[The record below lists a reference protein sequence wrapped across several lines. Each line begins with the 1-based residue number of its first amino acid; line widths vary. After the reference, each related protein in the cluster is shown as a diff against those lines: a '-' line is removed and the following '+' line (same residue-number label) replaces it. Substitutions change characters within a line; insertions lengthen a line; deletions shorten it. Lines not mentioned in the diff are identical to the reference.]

1 VSAPVKAENPA
12 PHKVT
17 THGGWPDFLRFW
29 QLRIA
34 QSGWQRLRSWGI
46 TREEVSMSRMNVA
59 RSRFQAA
66 LQALEDAAG
75 GVGEGLDAA
84 ARGAEQ
90 VAQLEAERD
99 RLLARVSELEDEI
112 AALSSVTQE
121 VEGRLDGAIG
131 EIRAALAR

>member
-1 VSAPVKAENPA
+1 
-12 PHKVT
+12 
-17 THGGWPDFLRFW
+17 
-29 QLRIA
+29 
-34 QSGWQRLRSWGI
+34 
-46 TREEVSMSRMNVA
+46 MSRMNVA
-59 RSRFQAA
+59 RSRFLAA
-66 LQALEDAAG
+66 LQALEEAAA

-84 ARGAEQ
+84 AQGAEQ
-90 VAQLEAERD
+90 VARLEAERD